1 MYPRKK
7 KKKIKN
13 SGKLIT
19 HENLKFVNWFMA
31 WTEAAPPLLRYK
43 MILRMKAP
51 SPFLFLPQ
59 TLTAIIKQALT
70 HQTPGRK
77 HLNQLNKKHTY
88 LNCGKGIHKNF
99 FHLKTKNN
107 TTLLFSFFFFCSSP
121 IPGKWIQTIG
131 HRFFFH
137 AQKLA
142 KSFIRANECKR
153 QSF

>member
-7 KKKIKN
+7 KKNN

-19 HENLKFVNWFMA
+19 HQNLKFVNWFMA

-51 SPFLFLPQ
+51 LPFLFLPQ

-107 TTLLFSFFFFCSSP
+107 TTTLLFSFFFVPLPSQENEFEQL
-121 IPGKWIQTIG
+121 GTD
-131 HRFFFH
+131 FFFH
-137 AQKLA
+137 VQKLA
-142 KSFIRANECKR
+142 KSFIRANEPKR
-153 QSF
+153 QSL